1 MSGVLVSL
9 NGRTE
14 SAATIISSDVTNALG
29 FAPYNSTNPSGYIT
43 SSEAPVQSV
52 IGNTGA
58 ITAAQIA
65 SAIGTLVTRNQS
77 VNAITSSTGV
87 TLSAAQMIG
96 GWIIRDGS
104 PTGGITDSFDTAA
117 NLATAYNSNDLQVGS
132 SFLMGIVNNFG
143 QTLTV
148 SVSSSTGVTFQGTDT
163 INSNN
168 SRVFL
173 GVFTDVT
180 AGSQAATIT
189 SLFSAGV

>member
-29 FAPYNSTNPSGYIT
+29 FVPYNSTNPSGYIT

-52 IGNTGA
+52 IGNTGSS
-58 ITAAQIA
+58 TASQIA
-65 SAIGTLVTRNQS
+65 AAIGTLVSRNQTIS
-77 VNAITSSTGV
+77 TITSSTGV
-87 TLSAAQMIG
+87 VLSASQMVG
-96 GWIIRDGS
+96 GWIIRNGS
-104 PTGGITDSFDTAA
+104 PTSGITDNFDTAA
-117 NLATAYNSNDLQVGS
+117 NLASAYNSNDLQIGS
-132 SFLMGIVNNFG
+132 SFIIGISNNLG

-148 SVSSSTGVTFQGTDT
+148 SAASSTGVTLQGEGN
-163 INSNN
+163 INASNT
-168 SRVFL
+168 RVFL

-180 AGSQAATIT
+180 SGSQAVTIT